1 MNEFY
6 ISKSQLWCEAIETAE
21 VLLKT
26 RLVNLERGK
35 EKLTPGECKAVTA
48 MKLKLTSFIKY
59 GEAAHSSWRMNAG

>member
-6 ISKSQLWCEAIETAE
+6 ISKSQLWCEAIDTAE

-35 EKLTPGECKAVTA
+35 EKLTPGERKAVTS
-48 MKLKLTSFIKY
+48 MKRTLTSFIKY
-59 GEAAHSSWRMNAG
+59 GEAAHGSWRMNAG

>member
-35 EKLTPGECKAVTA
+35 EKLTPGERKAVTA
-48 MKLKLTSFIKY
+48 MKRNLTSFIKY

>member
-35 EKLTPGECKAVTA
+35 EKLTPGERKAVTA
-48 MKLKLTSFIKY
+48 MKRKLTSFIKY
-59 GEAAHSSWRMNAG
+59 G